1 MFDICKDTGLIQ
13 LRNVLPLEMTN
24 MFPHNDAVGIVWES
38 HNKLLLEFINKFK
51 SKNVIELGG
60 GSGKLATEYLKSNEK
75 SKWTIYDKNY
85 SGLSH
90 KNLKIEQKWFD
101 EKISLKQYDLLIHS
115 HLFEHIHDPNTF
127 LKNIRNKLNEKC
139 IHVIR
144 NKYGAFTVY
153 QIAGFLV
160 RRISPYDVVGQEAV
174 SGKCM
179 GLIHFGS
186 RVDIIIPQR
195 DRFKLQVA
203 EGDYVSA
210 EDTVLGYY

>member
-1 MFDICKDTGLIQ
+1 MQLAFIILCIIIVIIVSLAFFFYRFPGERESTSDDDNKVYSPAYGRIMKITERDDGTLYIAIFLSPLDIHYQFFPVSGTVERVDYDHTG
-13 LRNVLPLEMTN
+13 
-24 MFPHNDAVGIVWES
+24 
-38 HNKLLLEFINKFK
+38 KF
-51 SKNVIELGG
+51 EL
-60 GSGKLATEYLKSNEK
+60 AYEYNKSN
-75 SKWTIYDKNY
+75 
-85 SGLSH
+85 
-90 KNLKIEQKWFD
+90 Q
-101 EKISLKQYDLLIHS
+101 
-115 HLFEHIHDPNTF
+115 
-127 LKNIRNKLNEKC
+127 NEKC

-195 DRFKLQVA
+195 DRFKLLVK
-203 EGDYVSA
+203 EGDSVSA
-210 EDTVLGYY
+210 EDTILGHY